1 MQSPFR
7 ITLLLMLALLLHRPA
22 IADLRVSV
30 TIKPLHAIVTEL
42 MDGLPPPTQLVRD
55 GESPHHAQLRPS
67 TLSQLSRS
75 HLVVRVSP
83 ELEGLL
89 SKAIN
94 NLQGQVPIITFSQLN
109 GVNILPA
116 RASSSHVNRIHE
128 EHPTTMPLKHGQHH
142 DLHLWLDTN
151 NVRTLAHAIERKL
164 SELDPTNKALY
175 KQNKATFLSQL
186 EKLDQ
191 SIHKKLDAAK
201 TDNVRIILFHD
212 AFQYFERLYGITIAG
227 FVSATEAHA
236 PGTRHLREL
245 QKRVSGAETLCFL
258 SEPQSQQRL
267 ADNLFSKHKHMIK
280 GTIDPIGYQIPLG
293 KNTYIELMEKI
304 ADAFY
309 SCYLGK

>member
-1 MQSPFR
+1 MQPPFR
-7 ITLLLMLALLLHRPA
+7 IILLLIIVLLSHQPA

-30 TIKPLHAIVTEL
+30 TIKPLQAIVTAL

-67 TLSQLSRS
+67 TLSQLSHS
-75 HLVVRVSP
+75 QLVVRVSP
-83 ELEGLL
+83 GLEGLL

-94 NLQGQVPIITFSQLN
+94 NLQDQVPVITFSQLN
-109 GVNILPA
+109 DVNILPA
-116 RASSSHVNRIHE
+116 RAISSHGNHTHE
-128 EHPTTMPLKHGQHH
+128 THSATTSLKDGQHH
-142 DLHLWLDTN
+142 DPHLWLDTN
-151 NVRTLAHAIERKL
+151 NVRILAHEVGRKL
-164 SELDPTNKALY
+164 SELDPTHEALY
-175 KQNKATFLSQL
+175 TRNKATFLSQL
-186 EKLDQ
+186 AKLDQ
-191 SIHKKLDAAK
+191 SIQKKLAAAK
-201 TDNVRIILFHD
+201 TDHVRIILFHD
-212 AFQYFERLYGITIAG
+212 AFQYFERRYGISIAG

-236 PGTRHLREL
+236 PGTRHLCEL
-245 QKRVSGAETLCFL
+245 QKRVLGAETLCFL